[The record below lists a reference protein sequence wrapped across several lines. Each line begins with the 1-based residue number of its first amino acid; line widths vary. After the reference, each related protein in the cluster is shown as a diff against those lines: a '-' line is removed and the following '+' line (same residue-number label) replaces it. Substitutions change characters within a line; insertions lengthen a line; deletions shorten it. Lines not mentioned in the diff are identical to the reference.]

1 MQNALRSSE
10 SDLSVERCAY
20 VQAMARSLCLA
31 LCAASAAAWVLP
43 AAPAARVARRRSVPA
58 MTTEDAEWEAELS
71 KRLESKAR
79 VSSDVHPVYCENVYR
94 ATRRKTRT
102 VWAGQVPIG
111 SEHRIARQTM
121 TTTDTNDVEATVQQT
136 IRCADAGADLV
147 RITVQGRREAEACK
161 AIRERLT
168 ELGYAHV
175 ALVADIH
182 FQPKVALLVAEAFEK
197 IRVNPGN
204 FADGRKSFEEIDYD
218 DPAQFEEERAA
229 IEETFTP
236 LVLKCKELGRAMRI
250 GTNHGSLS
258 ARIMSYYGD
267 SAAGMVASA
276 VEFADICRK
285 HDYHNFVF
293 SMKASNPLVMAQAY
307 RLLASEMYKRE
318 WDYPLHLG
326 VTEAGEGEDGRMKS
340 SIGIGAL
347 LHDGLGDTIRV
358 SLTEDPEFELKPCG
372 KLAELGEEYLA
383 DPNVP
388 AFEEGARNFAEF
400 ARRRG
405 QLPLQRASDAT
416 DVRNVLHRDGSVLSA
431 VSPADLKAHGA
442 LYDAL
447 GAKQAVGMP
456 FRDIATSDSLF
467 LRELPDD
474 KDARTALRRLQEVGV
489 GVLAPAPALAA
500 SPLAG
505 AIAVVPLAEL
515 AAADDADALLPEG
528 AARLA
533 VSVRGDE
540 DAAAFAAL
548 AKAGPGAAAV
558 GVPPEES
565 VGIEPQGP
573 VVMALLEPPADVS
586 YVHAAR
592 RAFELLSQQGAD
604 GLAVPVI
611 HHLNF
616 AGDRAIDDRDEM
628 VRARARA
635 PRAVALLTPSSLLFR
650 SVGDAHRRGR
660 GRPAH
665 RRARRRRA
673 ARGAQDR
680 ARLHAHDELRAAAG
694 LPHAQHQDGVRL
706 VPFVRPHALRP
717 AGGDRQDLR
726 GDGPPA
732 GRDHR
737 GDGLHRQR
745 ARRDGRRRL
754 WVRRRRAGQGRP
766 LRREGGREARHP
778 ERGRV
783 RRAHR
788 PHQGQRPVGREGA
801 GRGRGGRGARARV
814 KGGRR
819 EQGLERGET
828 QGPRSARSARQ
839 KERDARVAAPTA
851 TCGCAQFATFH

>member
-1 MQNALRSSE
+1 M
-10 SDLSVERCAY
+10 
-20 VQAMARSLCLA
+20 
-31 LCAASAAAWVLP
+31 
-43 AAPAARVARRRSVPA
+43 
-58 MTTEDAEWEAELS
+58 
-71 KRLESKAR
+71 
-79 VSSDVHPVYCENVYR
+79 
-94 ATRRKTRT
+94 
-102 VWAGQVPIG
+102 
-111 SEHRIARQTM
+111 
-121 TTTDTNDVEATVQQT
+121 
-136 IRCADAGADLV
+136 
-147 RITVQGRREAEACK
+147 
-161 AIRERLT
+161 
-168 ELGYAHV
+168 
-175 ALVADIH
+175 
-182 FQPKVALLVAEAFEK
+182 LVAEAFEK

-229 IEETFTP
+229 IEEIFTP

-405 QLPLQRASDAT
+405 QLPLQRASDTT
-416 DVRNVLHRDGSVLSA
+416 DVRNVLHRDGSVISA
-431 VSPADLKAHGA
+431 VSAADLSSHGA

-467 LRELPDD
+467 LRELPAD

-489 GVLAPAPALAA
+489 GVLAPAAALAE

-505 AIAVVPLAEL
+505 AIAVVPLTEL

-558 GVPPEES
+558 GVAPEES
-565 VGIEPQGP
+565 VGVGAGP
-573 VVMALLEPPADVS
+573 GRDG
-586 YVHAAR
+586 AAR
-592 RAFELLSQQGAD
+592 AARRRLVRARRARAFELLSQQGAD

-628 VRARARA
+628 ARARARA
-635 PRAVALLTPSSLLFR
+635 RAVALLTPSSLLFALWVMR
-650 SVGDAHRRGR
+650 IGADAGE
-660 GRPAH
+660 PAH

-694 LPHAQHQDGVRL
+694 LPHAQHQDGARP
-706 VPFVRPHALRP
+706 VPFVRPPALRP

-754 WVRRRRAGQGRP
+754 WYV
-766 LRREGGREARHP
+766 GGAPWKVDLYVGKEVEARHP
-778 ERGRV
+778 ERTRATRSSTSSRTTAGGS
-783 RRAHR
+783 RRSR
-788 PHQGQRPVGREGA
+788 PRARRPRSP
-801 GRGRGGRGARARV
+801 RSRKRGATGTRARE
-814 KGGRR
+814 RR
-819 EQGLERGET
+819 DA
-828 QGPRSARSARQ
+828 GPALRATKR
-839 KERDARVAAPTA
+839 EDARVAAPTA
-851 TCGCAQFATFH
+851 AAARAVRDVPLGRKGVKDARVLPSDGARRDARARRRRRTSTRPPRRRARNRRRRARACSPLELIRDITPRSLRLVDDAAKV